1 MNILGFFPSGGA
13 LFDQLEFAVWRIKE
27 LLQTVLLLKA
37 TLLFEALESKFGDSN
52 RFTGLNTLVFL
63 SHRS

>member
-1 MNILGFFPSGGA
+1 MNILGLLPSCGA

-52 RFTGLNTLVFL
+52 
-63 SHRS
+63 